1 MAHVSAQIS
10 HDHIVTAF
18 HFFISNR
25 GAELDEELLSSLP
38 ATLSSIVVT
47 STSLFSSAILLT
59 SPIYFKLSDY
69 YNFLD
74 LQCPRK

>member
-25 GAELDEELLSSLP
+25 GAELDDELLSSFP
-38 ATLSSIVVT
+38 AMPSSIVAT
-47 STSLFSSAILLT
+47 STSLFSSVILLT
-59 SPIYFKLSDY
+59 SSIY
-69 YNFLD
+69 
-74 LQCPRK
+74 